1 MGPKVLDK
9 GSKCCPFS
17 VEFVFTKLNG
27 HPIFRPLWA
36 YIRTKVKLFAKIGF
50 LKQFF
55 WISPNGPTNGYSVY
69 NMVAA
74 QNFGSATFN
83 FVHRIF
89 LDNLGSLK
97 EMLTRQFLR
106 QSSAKY
112 TCFGNL
118 SEVSCSFIIA
128 LAAGHLSS

>member
-1 MGPKVLDK
+1 M
-9 GSKCCPFS
+9 
-17 VEFVFTKLNG
+17 
-27 HPIFRPLWA
+27 
-36 YIRTKVKLFAKIGF
+36 GF
-50 LKQFF
+50 LKQFS
-55 WISPNGPTNGYSVY
+55 WISPNGPPIGYSVY

-97 EMLTRQFLR
+97 EMLIIQFL
-106 QSSAKY
+106 QQISTKY